1 MKTVLI
7 TGGTGMV
14 GRRLTDLLIDRG
26 YRVIWL
32 SRYRD
37 LNADVPTYRWDYRK
51 NEIDLDA
58 LEQADAIIHLAG
70 SNLGEGAWTE
80 SKKKQI
86 VESRVRTAELL
97 LDRLKSTGRM
107 PDAFISASATGY
119 YGLCVSERI
128 LNERDLFAENDFL
141 SVTCSRWEDAAFS
154 FNEELGI
161 RMVVVRTGFIL
172 SGESKA
178 FKKMVLPTR
187 LGVGSPLGSGRQYLS
202 WIHLEDLCRLYI
214 QALEDTTMQGVYNAV
229 APEYITN
236 RGFMCTLAKVMG
248 KPFFL
253 PAVPAFLLRIVMGE
267 AADMVLSGSRI
278 SSQKIRDTGFRF
290 LYDTAE
296 KAIRASLMSA
306 AGNNEGGKA
315 KE

>member
-1 MKTVLI
+1 MDK
-7 TGGTGMV
+7 
-14 GRRLTDLLIDRG
+14 
-26 YRVIWL
+26 
-32 SRYRD
+32 
-37 LNADVPTYRWDYRK
+37 
-51 NEIDLDA
+51 
-58 LEQADAIIHLAG
+58 
-70 SNLGEGAWTE
+70 

-97 LDRLKSTGRM
+97 LDRLQSTGRM

-128 LNERDLFAENDFL
+128 LNERDIFAENDFL

-187 LGVGSPLGSGRQYLS
+187 LGIGSPLGSGRQYLS

-236 RGFMCTLAKVMG
+236 RGFMCTLAKAMNR
-248 KPFFL
+248 PFFF

-267 AADMVLSGSRI
+267 AADMALSGSRI
-278 SSQKIRDTGFRF
+278 SSQKIRDTGFHF

-296 KAIRASLMSA
+296 KAIRASLSA
-306 AGNNEGGKA
+306 VRNSK
-315 KE
+315 